1 MEMQWFE
8 NIENF
13 NYSLTLST
21 VTVKIKTVYMT
32 HLSIYIKM
40 ISTGK
45 PKGHWYLCRL
55 HQSLTVY
62 DGRHYHHSSISRWW
76 PYTDKCTS
84 SCERRIGWVSQKLLR
99 VYYQFKKKI
108 FIQFWIEKYLKRR
121 IMGHFEMKW
130 KNKNCFFWK
139 TKQLLKAFR
148 IAAIFR
154 KFPREQNIQQGK
166 LTPRLL
172 WGW

>member
-1 MEMQWFE
+1 MFMTGDITTTPVYQGGG
-8 NIENF
+8 
-13 NYSLTLST
+13 LTATSAQAL
-21 VTVKIKTVYMT
+21 VN
-32 HLSIYIKM
+32 
-40 ISTGK
+40 
-45 PKGHWYLCRL
+45 
-55 HQSLTVY
+55 
-62 DGRHYHHSSISRWW
+62 DGLG
-76 PYTDKCTS
+76 
-84 SCERRIGWVSQKLLR
+84 E
-99 VYYQFKKKI
+99 
-108 FIQFWIEKYLKRR
+108 YLKSCSGF
-121 IMGHFEMKW
+121 ITSLKKNLHSVSNWKVSKEDDYGSFWDEV

>member
-1 MEMQWFE
+1 
-8 NIENF
+8 
-13 NYSLTLST
+13 
-21 VTVKIKTVYMT
+21 MT

-55 HQSLTVY
+55 HQSLIVY

-76 PYTDKCTS
+76 PYIDKCTS
-84 SCERRIGWVSQKLLR
+84 SCERRIGWVFQKLLR
-99 VYYQFKKKI
+99 VYYQFEKQNLHSVSNWKVSKKEDYGS
-108 FIQFWIEKYLKRR
+108 FWVEV
-121 IMGHFEMKW
+121 